1 MWTIKSDGY
10 TIYDPR
16 VETYQVGS
24 PTLRIE
30 ENRAETA
37 SFEAYLN
44 HPNVSHLAKL
54 SSTVE
59 IAEGTKVLFRGRV
72 IDDVMTFM
80 GYRKYTCEGAMAF
93 FNDSVIRPFSFPGD
107 WVDDPAYQTAA
118 ASGNVVEFF
127 LGWLIAQ
134 HNAQVGADR
143 QLTLGTV
150 TVADPNNYITRSSE
164 SYETTLDIMR
174 DKLFDSDLG
183 GHFYVRYTANDAY
196 VDYVDTFSS
205 TSVQDVAFRENLR
218 DLEREIDATET
229 YTVVLPLGA
238 KDEDSGA
245 RLTISDLP
253 DGSITADL
261 VKSGDQIYSIAGVA
275 AYGRICAPVDDTTWD
290 DVTVDSNLQSKGA
303 AYLANMAS
311 KLTQTITVKAADLY
325 PIGESLQM
333 FLPYT
338 MVNVRSDYHG
348 LSASYALT
356 EIEYHLDAPEDTAIT
371 LGSTVRMLTDQA
383 AERQRSTDILIQN
396 AQSEISQIHQ
406 TITEQTTSIIQDAQ
420 QIVSTALESYTTT
433 SDLNAIIGAL
443 STQITQ
449 NASRIE
455 FVFTDVSDQI
465 SGTNDELARVYNE
478 RVDYIR
484 FEGGDIILGKQG
496 NEITLR
502 LSNNRLSFLQDNLE
516 VAYFSNQK
524 LYVTN
529 GEFLNSLQL
538 GVFGFVPAQATG
550 ALSFKKVK

>member
-10 TIYDPR
+10 AIYDPR
-16 VETYQVGS
+16 VETYQVGA

-37 SFEAYLN
+37 SFEVYLN

-72 IDDVMTFM
+72 IDDVMSFM

-127 LGWLIAQ
+127 LGWLIDQ

-183 GHFYVRYTANDAY
+183 GHFYVRYTANDTY
-196 VDYVDTFSS
+196 VDYVSTFSS
-205 TSVQDVAFRENLR
+205 TSVQDVAFRENLL

-261 VKSGDQIYSIAGVA
+261 VKDGDQIYSIAGVA
-275 AYGRICAPVDDTTWD
+275 AYGRICAPTEDTTWD

-356 EIEYHLDAPEDTAIT
+356 EIEYHLDAPQDTEIT

-433 SDLNAIIGAL
+433 SDLNTIIGAL
-443 STQITQ
+443 STQISQ

-484 FEGGDIILGKQG
+484 FEGGDIVLGKQG

-516 VAYFSNQK
+516 VAYFSDQK